1 VYYIAQS
8 ITPPLS
14 WRMGIEQVDH
24 AVAVRMDAKEVH
36 MSIAGKSDQKL
47 LEIAA
52 TMPPPMK
59 QDITRAINAKK

>member
-1 VYYIAQS
+1 
-8 ITPPLS
+8 
-14 WRMGIEQVDH
+14 MGIEQVDH

-36 MSIAGKSDQKL
+36 LSIAGKSDQKL